1 MSAVR
6 ARRAEMNPI
15 DTLVKEHEAI
25 LKVID
30 ALEQEGIA
38 IAEGKS
44 FDSAKVRKMLD
55 FIRRFA
61 YTCHCAKEEQCLFRT
76 MERYGMPMDAGPI
89 AVMLHEHDLSRKAV
103 GSIIYALPMAERG
116 DKAQAMILA
125 NAIKKYAMLAR
136 NYIRM
141 ENNVL
146 FPMARRMLK
155 GEDVQALEQEFQ
167 GIDFAKIGEGGHETF
182 HRLALELAG

>member
-1 MSAVR
+1 
-6 ARRAEMNPI
+6 MNPI

-25 LKVID
+25 LKVVD
-30 ALEQEGIA
+30 ALEQQGIA
-38 IAEGKS
+38 IDEGKK
-44 FDSAKVRKMLD
+44 FDGAKVRKMLD
-55 FIRRFA
+55 FIRGFA
-61 YTCHCAKEEQCLFRT
+61 YTCHCAKEEQFLFRA

-116 DKAQAMILA
+116 DKAQAIILA
-125 NAIKKYAMLAR
+125 SAIKNYALIAR
-136 NYIRM
+136 SYIHM

-155 GEDVQALEQEFQ
+155 REDVQALEKEFR
-167 GIDFAKIGEGGHETF
+167 GFDFAIMGEGGHERF
-182 HRLALELAG
+182 HKFALELA